1 MDMRAV
7 TYTALSH
14 VLKPLTM
21 SNRNIEV
28 ILFWNKRGHCMKVL
42 IHDGLGIQSSTVET
56 SNISLDSNSS

>member
-1 MDMRAV
+1 
-7 TYTALSH
+7 
-14 VLKPLTM
+14 M